1 VTNQMD
7 RSRNRINDD
16 FSTLIVIVITSC
28 LLLSF
33 GNESFGQERG
43 GRDGSSSRPVTK
55 GNSTKASKP
64 ASPSKPKLA
73 NATFILNPADSVL
86 VIDEQTS
93 VSVDAFGIAR
103 LNGLKPGV
111 HSIAVQR
118 SGYREK
124 QQLVD
129 LNVGDNAPV
138 TIKLDALMGTIN
150 ISPGV
155 TDSEISL
162 KSIDRNQSV
171 GTYSGT
177 IAEVQFLPG
186 EYEVIV
192 SKKGYQSV
200 IRRFILKPDESV
212 YLEPQLDPVPVERP
226 RIGITGSTQIEGK
239 FLIVNLRG
247 TSGDKSQRSGTIA
260 VSVNKSNP
268 QVVYLTGNFTGFPC
282 EIEVV
287 HLENV
292 SASSLIE
299 VPGNLNDWSRV
310 SVRVR
315 PKDSKKTIHFAIRWR
330 LL

>member
-1 VTNQMD
+1 MTDQMD
-7 RSRNRINDD
+7 RSPNRINDA
-16 FSTLIVIVITSC
+16 FSTLIVIVITVF
-28 LLLSF
+28 LLSI
-33 GNESFGQERG
+33 GSESFGQERG
-43 GRDGSSSRPVTK
+43 GRDGSSSRPVIKGSTTK
-55 GNSTKASKP
+55 TSKP
-64 ASPSKPKLA
+64 AGPSKLKLS
-73 NATFILNPADSVL
+73 NVTFILNPADSVL
-86 VIDEQTS
+86 VIDEQTP
-93 VSVDAFGIAR
+93 VSVDALGIVR

-111 HSIAVQR
+111 HSILVQK
-118 SGYREK
+118 SGYRDK

-129 LNVGDNAPV
+129 LNVGDNGPV
-138 TIKLDALMGTIN
+138 TIKLDTLMGTIN

-155 TDSEISL
+155 GDAEINL
-162 KSIDRNQSV
+162 RSIDRNQNV
-171 GTYSGT
+171 GTYFGT
-177 IAEVQFLPG
+177 ITQVQFLPG

-192 SKKGYQSV
+192 SKQGYQDV

-247 TSGDKSQRSGTIA
+247 ISGDKSQRSGTIA
-260 VSVNKSNP
+260 VSVNKANP
-268 QVVYLTGNFTGFPC
+268 QVVYLTGNFTGFPS